1 MLGLAFP
8 PDHAKS
14 GHFFV
19 YYTRVGLTDTRLSR
33 FSTGAGANQADPNSE
48 LVIMDIEQ
56 PFDNHN
62 GGMLIFGPDG
72 MLYLSLGDGGPQG
85 DPFGNGQNPATLLGS
100 VLRISVNS
108 STPQIPYEIPPDNP
122 FFGSPG
128 QEREEIWAYG
138 LRNPWK
144 LAFDPNTNDLW
155 AADVGHNDYEEID
168 VVLKGGNYGWN
179 IMEGFHCY
187 PPGTPDCNQTG
198 LTLPIW
204 EYTHAEGCSVTGG
217 YIYRGTRIP
226 ALDGAYIYGDWCA
239 GKIWALRYDG
249 QDVTEQGLLVDSSLN
264 VTSFGEDEE
273 GNLYIMASDGRIYR
287 LVDPNPALCNGQLA
301 TIIGTAGPETIVG
314 TPNDDVIVAHAGND
328 VIVSLE
334 GSDTVCAGDGS
345 DLVLAGD
352 GVDTVFG
359 GAGNDILFG
368 GNDGD
373 RLIGGS
379 GGDRILGQDG
389 DDLIV
394 CGPDTDLAD
403 GGPGTDF
410 AVQCEITVNIP

>member
-1 MLGLAFP
+1 M
-8 PDHAKS
+8 
-14 GHFFV
+14 
-19 YYTRVGLTDTRLSR
+19 
-33 FSTGAGANQADPNSE
+33 
-48 LVIMDIEQ
+48 
-56 PFDNHN
+56 
-62 GGMLIFGPDG
+62 
-72 MLYLSLGDGGPQG
+72 
-85 DPFGNGQNPATLLGS
+85 
-100 VLRISVNS
+100 
-108 STPQIPYEIPPDNP
+108 
-122 FFGSPG
+122 
-128 QEREEIWAYG
+128 
-138 LRNPWK
+138 
-144 LAFDPNTNDLW
+144 
-155 AADVGHNDYEEID
+155 
-168 VVLKGGNYGWN
+168 LKGGNYGWN

-204 EYTHAEGCSVTGG
+204 EYTHAEGCSITGG

-379 GGDRILGQDG
+379 GSDRILGQEG

-394 CGPDTDLAD
+394 CGPDIDLAD